1 MEKRELELV
10 IKLLV
15 DKVEMLE
22 WELGNYR
29 EKLTELRKQHAELT
43 EERDKL
49 REECKALTEYSRL
62 CEERNAPV
70 ALNVALEDEARN
82 EVGI

>member
-1 MEKRELELV
+1 MDEKTFTTVVKVLA
-10 IKLLV
+10 
-15 DKVEMLE
+15 DKVSLLE
-22 WELGNYR
+22 WQLER
-29 EKLTELRKQHAELT
+29 AEEEAAKLRKQHAELT

-49 REECKALTEYSRL
+49 REDCASLISKLCAECNTS
-62 CEERNAPV
+62 V